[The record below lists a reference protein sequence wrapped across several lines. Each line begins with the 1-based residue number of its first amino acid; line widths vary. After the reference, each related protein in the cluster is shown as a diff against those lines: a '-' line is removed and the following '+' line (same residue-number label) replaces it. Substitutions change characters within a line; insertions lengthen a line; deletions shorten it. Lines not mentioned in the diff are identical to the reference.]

1 MATRKAK
8 DLAIKS
14 VAFNR
19 EDPDQLALLEHASK
33 RPNFSSYIK
42 RLIQRDLEGG
52 GGFSI
57 SARPIEPE
65 VNNELMT
72 AML

>member
-1 MATRKAK
+1 MASK

-19 EDPDQLALLEHASK
+19 EDPDQLALLKHASK
-33 RPNFSSYIK
+33 RSNFSSYIK

-52 GGFSI
+52 GGLVFH
-57 SARPIEPE
+57 AHQPMEPE
-65 VNNELMT
+65 VNNQFMSDL
-72 AML
+72 L